1 MRISVVGNGYV
12 GLATAVGLAGNG
24 NQVVCIDNNPG
35 KVELINQGKAPIYE
49 NGLDDLITSCVVK
62 LRTLRASADYNDIAA
77 TDITFLCVGT
87 YSLSCG
93 GTDFTQI
100 AQATEETGKVLAKKN
115 GYHVVAVKS
124 TVAPGT
130 TERVII
136 PLLERASGKKI
147 GKDIGVAVNPEFLEE
162 GKAVDCFL
170 NPDRIV
176 IGEYDNKSGDTV
188 ELLYRDFT
196 APIIRTTMAT
206 AEMIKYASNAFLA
219 AKISFANEIGNIC
232 KKMGIDFYDVA
243 QAIGHD
249 PRIGR
254 KFLNAGAG
262 FGGSCLPKDIEA
274 LIDSAGKSGYEANL
288 LQSILE
294 LNREQPSR
302 LVDTAEGVIGS
313 LKGKTVAVLGLAF
326 KPNTDDMRDA
336 PSIRVIVS
344 LLEKGA
350 SVRAYDPLA
359 MDNARQVLPQ
369 SITYCENA
377 AQALETADCV
387 LIVTEW
393 DEFKRESLY
402 NGKVVIDGRRV
413 LDPRRAKDI
422 CDYHGICW

>member
-12 GLATAVGLAGNG
+12 GLATAVGFAGNG
-24 NQVVCIDNNPG
+24 HQVVCIDNNPE
-35 KVELINQGKAPIYE
+35 KVELINNGKSPIRE
-49 NGLDDLITSCVVK
+49 NGLDDLISSCVCREK
-62 LRTLRASADYNDIAA
+62 NFRASMDYADVAG

-87 YSLSCG
+87 YLPSCG

-100 AQATEETGKVLAKKN
+100 AQAAGDVGAVLAKKK

-130 TERVII
+130 TEQVII
-136 PLLERASGKKI
+136 PALEAASGKVA

-170 NPDRIV
+170 HPDRIV
-176 IGEYDNKSGDTV
+176 IGEYDKKSGDAV

-196 APIIRTTMAT
+196 APIIRVTMAT

-219 AKISFANEIGNIC
+219 AKISFTNEIGNIC
-232 KKMGIDFYDVA
+232 KKFGVDVYDVA
-243 QAIGHD
+243 NAIGYD

-262 FGGSCLPKDIEA
+262 FGGSCLPKDTEA
-274 LIDSAGKSGYEANL
+274 LIDVAGKAGYEAAML
-288 LQSILE
+288 RSILD
-294 LNREQPSR
+294 LNRQQPSR
-302 LVDTAEGVIGS
+302 MVDMAEAVIGT
-313 LKGKTVAVLGLAF
+313 LQGKSIAVLGLAF
-326 KPNTDDMRDA
+326 KPHTDDMRDA
-336 PSIRVIVS
+336 PSLRIITS

-359 MDNARQVLPQ
+359 MDNARDIMSTSV
-369 SITYCENA
+369 TFCESA
-377 AQALETADCV
+377 AQAIENADCV

>member
-87 YSLSCG
+87 YSSSCG

-100 AQATEETGKVLAKKN
+100 AQAAEETGKVIAKKN

-393 DEFKRESLY
+393 DEFKRDSLY

>member
-24 NQVVCIDNNPG
+24 YQVVCIDNNPA
-35 KVELINQGKAPIYE
+35 KVDLINQGKAPIYE
-49 NGLDDLITSCVVK
+49 NGLDDLITSCVNK
-62 LRTLRASADYNDIAA
+62 HKTLRASTDYKDIAD
-77 TDITFLCVGT
+77 TDITFICVGT
-87 YSLSCG
+87 YSSSCG

-100 AQATEETGKVLAKKN
+100 AQAAEDIGVVLAKKN

-130 TERVII
+130 TEQVII
-136 PLLERASGKKI
+136 PLLEKASGKKA
-147 GKDIGVAVNPEFLEE
+147 GVDIGIAVNPEFLEE

-170 NPDRIV
+170 NPTRIV
-176 IGEYDNKSGDTV
+176 IGEYDKKSGDTV
-188 ELLYRDFT
+188 EILYRDFSV
-196 APIIRTTMAT
+196 PIIRTSIAT

-243 QAIGHD
+243 QAIGYD

-262 FGGSCLPKDIEA
+262 FGGSCLPKDLEM
-274 LIDSAGKSGYEANL
+274 LIDSAGKAGYEPRL
-288 LQSILE
+288 LGSVRDV
-294 LNREQPSR
+294 NRDQP
-302 LVDTAEGVIGS
+302 LLMVAIAEGIIGG
-313 LKGKTVAVLGLAF
+313 LQGKTIAVLGLAF
-326 KPNTDDMRDA
+326 KPHTDDVRDT
-336 PSIRVIVS
+336 PSLRVIAS

-350 SVRAYDPLA
+350 SVRAYDPMA
-359 MDNARQVLPQ
+359 MDNAREVLPQ
-369 SITYCENA
+369 SITYCGNA
-377 AQALETADCV
+377 AQAIEDTDCV
-387 LIVTEW
+387 MILTEW

-402 NGKVVIDGRRV
+402 NGRVVIDGRRV
-413 LDPRRAKDI
+413 LDPARARAI

>member
-100 AQATEETGKVLAKKN
+100 AQAAEETGKVLAKKN

-262 FGGSCLPKDIEA
+262 FGGSCLPKDIEE
-274 LIDSAGKSGYEANL
+274 LIDSAKKAGYEPRL
-288 LQSILE
+288 LESVRDV
-294 LNREQPSR
+294 NRDQPLSM
-302 LVDTAEGVIGS
+302 VAMAEEIIGD

-326 KPNTDDMRDA
+326 KPHTDDIRDA
-336 PSIRVIVS
+336 PSLKVIKLLAEKKARV
-344 LLEKGA
+344 L
-350 SVRAYDPLA
+350 AYDPQA
-359 MDNARQVLPQ
+359 MQVAKGT
-369 SITYCENA
+369 ITEVIEYCDSA
-377 AQALETADCV
+377 AQAVDGADCV
-387 LIVTEW
+387 LVVTEW

-413 LDPRRAKDI
+413 LDPARAGKI

>member
-1 MRISVVGNGYV
+1 MKISIVGNGYV
-12 GLATAVGLAGNG
+12 GLATSVGLAGNEHR
-24 NQVVCIDNNPG
+24 VVCIDNNPA
-35 KVELINQGKAPIYE
+35 KVDLINQGKSPLYE
-49 NGLDDLITSCVVK
+49 NGLDDLITSCVRK
-62 LRTLRASADYNDIAA
+62 SKTLRASGDYKDIVD

-100 AQATEETGKVLAKKN
+100 AQAAGDIGTALANKD

-130 TERVII
+130 TEQVII
-136 PLLERASGKKI
+136 PALEKTSGKKA
-147 GKDIGVAVNPEFLEE
+147 GKDIGIAVNPEFLEE
-162 GKAVDCFL
+162 GKAVECFL

-176 IGEYDNKSGDTV
+176 IGEYDGKSGDVV
-188 ELLYRDFT
+188 EILYRDFS
-196 APIIRTTMAT
+196 APIIRTSLAT

-243 QAIGHD
+243 NAMGYD

-262 FGGSCLPKDIEA
+262 FGGSCLPKDTEA
-274 LIDSAGKSGYEANL
+274 LIKTARKAGYEANML
-288 LQSILE
+288 RSILD
-294 LNREQPSR
+294 LNMEQPLSM
-302 LVDTAEGVIGS
+302 VTMAEGVIGD

-326 KPNTDDMRDA
+326 KPHTDDVRDA
-336 PSIRVIVS
+336 PSLRVIAS
-344 LLEKGA
+344 LLDKGA
-350 SVRAYDPLA
+350 SVRAYDPMA
-359 MDNARQVLPQ
+359 MDNARLVMST
-369 SITYCENA
+369 SIMYCGSA
-377 AQALETADCV
+377 AQAIENTDCV
-387 LIVTEW
+387 MILTEW

-413 LDPRRAKDI
+413 LDPRRAKDF